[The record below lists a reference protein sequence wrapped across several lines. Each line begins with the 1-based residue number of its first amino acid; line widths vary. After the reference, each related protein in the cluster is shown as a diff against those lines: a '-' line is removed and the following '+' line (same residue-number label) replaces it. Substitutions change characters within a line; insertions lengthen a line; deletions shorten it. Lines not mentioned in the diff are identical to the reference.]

1 MSRLRHWAWRVPLIV
16 AIVLF
21 LAGALVIALGN
32 KYVSD
37 ILVGAGFAV
46 GMLAVPLWIL
56 TAPREEAS

>member
-56 TAPREEAS
+56 IAPREEAS

>member
-21 LAGALVIALGN
+21 LAGAVVIAFGN

-56 TAPREEAS
+56 IAPREEAS

>member
-21 LAGALVIALGN
+21 LAGAVVIAFGN

-56 TAPREEAS
+56 IAPRKEAS

>member
-21 LAGALVIALGN
+21 LAGALVIAFGN

-46 GMLAVPLWIL
+46 GMLAVPLWIF

>member
-1 MSRLRHWAWRVPLIV
+1 MSRLRHWAWRVPLIA

-21 LAGALVIALGN
+21 LAGALVIAFGN

>member
-21 LAGALVIALGN
+21 LAGAVVIAFGN

-46 GMLAVPLWIL
+46 GMLAVPLWIF